1 MATKKQNQDAM
12 QQNMVEA
19 ASKTEQFLDKNK
31 NIIIGALTA
40 LLVIAL
46 SILCYTRFYLQPRKA
61 KAASE
66 LFHAEQAFA
75 EGNYKEALEGNDDYA
90 GFEEIARRY
99 GKKAGKSVYL
109 YEGISALNEG
119 EYEAAIKALKKYT
132 GKDAILA
139 ARALGCI
146 GDAYVGLEEYDTAAS
161 WYAKAAAKAD
171 NVFAATYLLK
181 EGICLEKTEQPEKA
195 VECYK
200 VIKDKYPQS
209 VEGMDIDK
217 YITRIEFAK

>member
-19 ASKTEQFLDKNK
+19 ASKTEQFLDENK
-31 NIIIGALTA
+31 NIIIGALSA

-46 SILCYTRFYLQPRKA
+46 IILCYTRFYLQPRKA

-90 GFEEIARRY
+90 GFEEIAHRY
-99 GKKAGKSVYL
+99 GRKAGKSIYL
-109 YEGISALNEG
+109 YQGVSALNEG
-119 EYEAAIKALKKYT
+119 EYEAAIKALKKYN
-132 GKDAILA
+132 GKDPILA

-146 GDAYVGLEEYDTAAS
+146 GDAYVGLEDYEAAAAA
-161 WYAKAAAKAD
+161 YAKAAAKAD

-181 EGICLEKTEQPEKA
+181 EGICLENIDQPEKA
-195 VECYK
+195 AECYK

-209 VEGMDIDK
+209 IEGMDIDK
-217 YITRIEFAK
+217 YITRIEFSK

>member
-1 MATKKQNQDAM
+1 MATKKQDQDAM
-12 QQNMVEA
+12 QQNVTEA

-31 NIIIGALTA
+31 NIIIGCLTA

-46 SILCYTRFYLQPRKA
+46 CILCYTRFYLQPRKA

-66 LFHAEQAFA
+66 MFHAEQAFA
-75 EGNYKEALEGNDDYA
+75 AGDYKLALEGDDNYA

-99 GKKAGKSVYL
+99 GNKAGKSIYL
-109 YEGISALNEG
+109 YEGVSALRQG
-119 EYEAAIKALKKYT
+119 EFETAIKALKKYS

-146 GDAYVGLEEYDTAAS
+146 GDAYVGLEKYPEAAA
-161 WYAKAAAKAD
+161 WFAKAAAKAD
-171 NVFAATYLLK
+171 NMFAATYLLK
-181 EGICLEKTEQPEKA
+181 EGACHEKLGDNDKA
-195 VECYK
+195 LACYE

-209 VEGMDIDK
+209 IEGTEIDK
-217 YITRIEFAK
+217 YINRIQFAK